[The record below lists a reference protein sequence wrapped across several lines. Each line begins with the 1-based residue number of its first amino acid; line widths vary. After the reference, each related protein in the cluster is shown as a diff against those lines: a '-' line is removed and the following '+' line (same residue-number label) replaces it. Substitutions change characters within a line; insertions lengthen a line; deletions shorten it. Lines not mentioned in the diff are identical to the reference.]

1 MDFCVVYGLDAQY
14 EHDKINYM
22 DNQNNNN
29 DMGGKMMW
37 MMMLCCIAPIL
48 FIFLSGAIAS
58 RGNWITIVTMGIF
71 VIGYLFVMNKFHGS
85 HGNKSGNDKSE
96 NSGNHGSHGHGCH

>member
-1 MDFCVVYGLDAQY
+1 
-14 EHDKINYM
+14 M

-37 MMMLCCIAPIL
+37 IMMLCCIAPIL

-58 RGNWITIVTMGIF
+58 RGNWITIVITGIF
-71 VIGYLFVMNKFHGS
+71 VIGYLVIMNKMHSS
-85 HGNKSGNDKSE
+85 HGHKSVKGKSDDSH
-96 NSGNHGSHGHGCH
+96 NSHGHGCH

>member
-1 MDFCVVYGLDAQY
+1 
-14 EHDKINYM
+14 M

-37 MMMLCCIAPIL
+37 MMMLCCIVPIA

-58 RGNWITIVTMGIF
+58 KGNWIAIVIMAIF
-71 VIGYLFVMNKFHGS
+71 VVGYLFVMNKFHGN
-85 HGNKSGNDKSE
+85 HNQKSGKDKSDG
-96 NSGNHGSHGHGCH
+96 SHSSHGHGCH

>member
-1 MDFCVVYGLDAQY
+1 
-14 EHDKINYM
+14 M

-58 RGNWITIVTMGIF
+58 RGNWIAIVIMGIF
-71 VIGYLFVMNKFHGS
+71 VIGYLFVMSKFHSNKPGKDKSGDS
-85 HGNKSGNDKSE
+85 HGR
-96 NSGNHGSHGHGCH
+96 GCH

>member
-1 MDFCVVYGLDAQY
+1 
-14 EHDKINYM
+14 M

-37 MMMLCCIAPIL
+37 MMVLCCVLPVA

-58 RGNWITIVTMGIF
+58 RGNWIAIVIMGIF
-71 VIGYLFVMNKFHGS
+71 VIGYLVVMNKFHG
-85 HGNKSGNDKSE
+85 
-96 NSGNHGSHGHGCH
+96 GHGKDSNKDNSNNSHKHECH